1 MTSGTAEIFY
11 VDDSPDDLFLANYQ
25 MREGRFSF
33 ALKTFST
40 GIAAIMDMER
50 RAARGKAL
58 PLMLVA
64 DYYMPIADGPE
75 LFRLIRANRQLA
87 GVLLASCSGGDDPHD
102 RQAAEEA
109 GADFILAKPL
119 DLALCQELISH
130 HEIA

>member
-25 MREGRFSF
+25 MREGGFSF

-50 RAARGKAL
+50 RAARGEAL

-64 DYYMPIADGPE
+64 DYYMPITDGPE

-87 GVLLASCSGGDDPHD
+87 SVLLASCSGGDDPHD
-102 RQAAEEA
+102 RKAAEEA
-109 GADFILAKPL
+109 GADFILGKPL
-119 DLALCQELISH
+119 DLALCQQLISRR
-130 HEIA
+130 EIA